1 MRIEFIGRK
10 YGGLDETSCI
20 YITKGELLRAYE
32 SDKEKAFGDLDGI
45 VEMFTTPAC
54 FNQSITEQAFEKI
67 CNVYLKKTTVKGI
80 LLSYGEDEHG
90 RTNLQVSL
98 VKK

>member
-1 MRIEFIGRK
+1 MKIEFIGRK

-32 SDKEKAFGDLDGI
+32 SDKQKAFFDLNGI

-67 CNVYLKKTTVKGI
+67 CNVYLKKLLLKVFCFPMGKTNTVEPICK
-80 LLSYGEDEHG
+80 
-90 RTNLQVSL
+90 
-98 VKK
+98 

>member
-1 MRIEFIGRK
+1 MKIEFIGRK
-10 YGGLDETSCI
+10 RGGLDETSCI

-32 SDKEKAFGDLDGI
+32 SDKQKAFFDLNGI

-54 FNQSITEQAFEKI
+54 FFQPITKQTFEKI